1 MRFTS
6 LSTLCLCLLVAASC
20 AGSGRALSWPL
31 CDPAGLVWMTERP
44 ERDDVYPGSNLWF
57 FCNSGINIL
66 GDAVSICSGNGT
78 RCDTLATATVL
89 CQILGYDEASSYQSD
104 VTTTTTLAE
113 GQAVRSLSGEFCQ
126 ADGSFTLQR
135 PEGNAAPLSN
145 GPCTVLNKLVC
156 VRLSSSMDAAAESAF
171 LAISENQFG
180 GKEIAPAAEL
190 IAEVADSLPGGRK
203 LLGK

>member
-1 MRFTS
+1 M
-6 LSTLCLCLLVAASC
+6 
-20 AGSGRALSWPL
+20 
-31 CDPAGLVWMTERP
+31 
-44 ERDDVYPGSNLWF
+44 
-57 FCNSGINIL
+57 
-66 GDAVSICSGNGT
+66 
-78 RCDTLATATVL
+78 
-89 CQILGYDEASSYQSD
+89 
-104 VTTTTTLAE
+104 
-113 GQAVRSLSGEFCQ
+113 RSLSGEFCQ

-156 VRLSSSMDAAAESAF
+156 VRWGRGVGRCKAGGRDMAAPQPFLMQLQAGQEAPHLCQSVSRARGSLAGGAPQESWCSAASNSTLSLAFDCRLSSSMDAAAESAF